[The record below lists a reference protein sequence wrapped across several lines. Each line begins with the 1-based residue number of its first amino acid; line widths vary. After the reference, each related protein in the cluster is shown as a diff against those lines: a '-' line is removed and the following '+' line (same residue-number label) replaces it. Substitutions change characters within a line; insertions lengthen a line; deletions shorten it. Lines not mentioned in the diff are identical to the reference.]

1 MTQRTPHPLASAALG
16 GGLASAS
23 APGGAAVA
31 RGRAQAAVR
40 QGFRHRFAPQLLVT
54 AALLSVGAA
63 VIHAAVAGPHFEVYA
78 PFGLLFLASA
88 LGQTIWAV
96 LLLAAPSSRLL
107 VAGVAGNLG
116 ILATWALSRTSGL
129 PLGPEP
135 GTPESIGAIDI
146 AASAFELGL
155 VVAVLLLIAT
165 RGPLA
170 TPGRQM
176 KHFAAIAAAILV
188 AVTGAAFAKEQSGAG
203 HHGAATEHDAD
214 PAPDPAH
221 AGSHGADVTVRRP
234 SLTPARAA
242 TATPKEKPARPSSRR
257 AAYSDDGHTHATP
270 HAK

>member
-1 MTQRTPHPLASAALG
+1 MTKRTPHLLASAALG
-16 GGLASAS
+16 GGLAGNS

-40 QGFRHRFAPQLLVT
+40 QGLGLRFAPQLLVT

-63 VIHAAVAGPHFEVYA
+63 VIHAAVAGSHFEVYA
-78 PFGLLFLASA
+78 PFGLLFFASA

-96 LLLAAPSSRLL
+96 LLLAAPSARLL
-107 VAGVAGNLG
+107 AAGVAGNLG

-135 GTPESIGAIDI
+135 GTPEPIGALDI

-155 VVAVLLLIAT
+155 VVAALLLIVS

-170 TPGRQM
+170 TPGRQV

-188 AVTGAAFAKEQSGAG
+188 AVTGAAFAKEQAGAG
-203 HHGAATEHDAD
+203 HHGAATEHHAG
-214 PAPDPAH
+214 PAPDPGH
-221 AGSHGADVTVRRP
+221 AAPQGTDVTARRP
-234 SLTPARAA
+234 SVQPA
-242 TATPKEKPARPSSRR
+242 TATPKEKPARPSTRR
-257 AAYSDDGHTHATP
+257 AAHSGDGHTHATP